1 MIKRITNWLRSIFSS
16 DDQLTISEVNEV
28 DYSNQTFFPTA
39 SISEVV
45 PQEPEYR
52 TDEPQDK
59 PVVEAIEEPM
69 VSMEEVAAPVVEA
82 PKPHKPRR
90 RNNRRKKKPVQ
101 EQQSQTAPTQA
112 PAPQKQK
119 GRGRPKKNN

>member
-16 DDQLTISEVNEV
+16 DDQLAISEVTYPVTE
-28 DYSNQTFFPTA
+28 
-39 SISEVV
+39 EVV
-45 PQEPEYR
+45 VSAPTEVFTEPE
-52 TDEPQDK
+52 
-59 PVVEAIEEPM
+59 PVQVELVPTTPTVEET
-69 VSMEEVAAPVVEA
+69 PVVEA

-101 EQQSQTAPTQA
+101 EQQSQPAPTQA